1 LRPLVSLRA
10 ALDDPALLGSV
21 MAGASREPMRA
32 LLLASQGEAL
42 TSSELEH
49 YQRLTQREAPP
60 TQRVR
65 EMHILAGRRSGKSS
79 GVAALA
85 CYLSGLCSY
94 EDCLQAGERGLVLC
108 IAASTRQARTIL
120 DYISGCLDASP
131 PLSRLVTGRT
141 QWSLSLSNGI
151 DVEVR
156 AADHRGLR
164 GPTVVAAL
172 ADEICHWRSD
182 ESASPD
188 TEIIAAVRP
197 SLVTTRGQLISLG
210 SPHAKRGFGYQV
222 WRKHFGEKGNP
233 RILVAWGPTR
243 AFNDTV
249 PAEEIAAAYE
259 EDAARASAEWDAQW
273 RSDIDT
279 FVSPETV
286 AACVIPGRF
295 ELPRVSCV
303 RYVAFIDASGGSGT
317 DSMTLAIAHRER
329 IGERD
334 VAVLDLVREVR
345 PPFSPDVVTVEFA
358 GIIRGYGISRATS
371 DRWGSAWVSES
382 FGKHGVRVEQ
392 CARPRSDL
400 YREMLAPLN
409 SGRIELLDNQ
419 RLVAQLCGLERRTA
433 RSGRDSID
441 HAQGQHDDVINAA
454 AGVLV
459 EALGGTQL
467 IEFSE
472 SMIRRLELGL
482 I

>member
-1 LRPLVSLRA
+1 MTPLVSLRA
-10 ALDDPALLGSV
+10 ALDDAALLGGV
-21 MAGASREPMRA
+21 MGGESREPMRA
-32 LLLASQGEAL
+32 LLLASQGEQL
-42 TSSELEH
+42 TASELEH
-49 YQRLTQREAPP
+49 YRRLTQREAPP

-85 CYLSGLCSY
+85 CYLSGLCDYS
-94 EDCLQAGERGLVLC
+94 DALQAGERGLVLC

-120 DYISGCLDASP
+120 DYISGCLDSSP
-131 PLSRLVTGRT
+131 ALSRLVTGRT
-141 QWSLSLSNGI
+141 QWALSLSNGI

-249 PAEEIAAAYE
+249 PAEEVAAAYE

-295 ELPRVSCV
+295 ELPRVSGA
-303 RYVAFIDASGGSGT
+303 RYVGFIDASGGSGG
-317 DSMTLAIAHRER
+317 DSMTLAISHRER
-329 IGERD
+329 VGERD
-334 VAVLDLVREVR
+334 IAVLDAVREVR
-345 PPFSPDVVTVEFA
+345 PPFSPDIVTAEFA
-358 GIIRGYGISRATS
+358 GIVRGYGISRATA
-371 DRWGSAWVSES
+371 DRWGADWVTEA
-382 FGKHGVRVEQ
+382 FAKHGVRIEQ
-392 CARPRSDL
+392 CAKPKSDL
-400 YREMLAPLN
+400 YRELLAPLN

-419 RLVAQLCGLERRTA
+419 RLIAQLCGLERRTA
-433 RSGRDSID
+433 RSGRDSVD
-441 HAQGQHDDVINAA
+441 HGQGGHDDVANAC
-454 AGVLV
+454 AGALV
-459 EALGGTQL
+459 EALSGGQMMV
-467 IEFSE
+467 FSE
-472 SMIRRLELGL
+472 QMIRALEMG
-482 I
+482 IV

>member
-1 LRPLVSLRA
+1 MRA

-49 YQRLTQREAPP
+49 FRKLTQREVPP
-60 TQRVR
+60 AQRVR

-85 CYLSGLCSY
+85 CYLSGLCDYS
-94 EDCLQAGERGLVLC
+94 DALQAGERGLVLC

-120 DYISGCLDASP
+120 DYVSGCFDASP
-131 PLSRLVTGRT
+131 ALSRLVTGRT
-141 QWSLSLSNGI
+141 QWALSLGTGI
-151 DVEVR
+151 DIEVR

-210 SPHAKRGFGYQV
+210 SPHAKRGFAFQV
-222 WRKHFGEKGNP
+222 WRKHFGPAGNP

-243 AFNDTV
+243 AFNHTV
-249 PAEEIAAAYE
+249 PADEIAAAYE
-259 EDAARASAEWDAQW
+259 EDAARASAEWGAQW

-295 ELPRVSCV
+295 ELPRVSGV
-303 RYVAFIDASGGSGT
+303 RYVAFIDAAGGSGG
-317 DSMTLAIAHRER
+317 DSMTLALAHRER

-334 VAVLDLVREVR
+334 VAVLDVVREVR
-345 PPFSPDVVTVEFA
+345 PPFSPDVVTQEFA
-358 GIIRGYGISRATS
+358 GIIRGYGISRATA
-371 DRWGSAWVSES
+371 DRWGADWVAEA
-382 FGKHGVRVEQ
+382 FAKHGVRVEQ
-392 CARPRSDL
+392 SARPKSDL
-400 YREMLAPLN
+400 FRELLAPLN
-409 SGRIELLDNQ
+409 SGRVELLDSQ
-419 RLVAQLCGLERRTA
+419 RLIAQLCGLERRTA
-433 RSGRDSID
+433 RSGKDSVD
-441 HAQGQHDDVINAA
+441 HAQGGHDDVANSA
-454 AGVLV
+454 AGALG
-459 EALGGTQL
+459 EALAGVRL

-472 SMIRRLELGL
+472 SMIRALEMGL